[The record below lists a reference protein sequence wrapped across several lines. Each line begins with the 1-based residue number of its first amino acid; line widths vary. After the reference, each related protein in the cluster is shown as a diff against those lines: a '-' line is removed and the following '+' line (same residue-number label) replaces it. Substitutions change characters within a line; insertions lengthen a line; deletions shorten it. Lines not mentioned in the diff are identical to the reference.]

1 MVNTRKR
8 IQQGMLVKEIK
19 GHGIV
24 QVGPDGK
31 AMITVNRI
39 GRVLPFDKKKAVAAF
54 NSDTKIGS
62 SSAISG
68 RSQYIYVDFTKK
80 LNPSLQY
87 GDGKTFVDLAHLE
100 LFNKSKNQTKNKKNR
115 TQKNKKR
122 RLG

>member
-1 MVNTRKR
+1 MGTRKR
-8 IQQGMLVKEIK
+8 IQPGMLVKEIK

-31 AMITVNRI
+31 DMISVSRV
-39 GRVLPFDKKKAVAAF
+39 GRVLPFDKKKAAAAF
-54 NSDTKIGS
+54 DSVTKIGA
-62 SSAISG
+62 SSATSG

-87 GDGKTFVDLAHLE
+87 GDGKTFVDLAHLA
-100 LFNKSKNQTKNKKNR
+100 LFNKTKKNR

>member
-1 MVNTRKR
+1 MANTRKR
-8 IQQGMLVKEIK
+8 IQPGMLVKEIK

-31 AMITVNRI
+31 AMIIVNRI
-39 GRVLPFDKKKAVAAF
+39 GRVLPFDKKKAAATF
-54 NSDTKIGS
+54 DSYTKIGS
-62 SSAISG
+62 SSATSG

-80 LNPSLQY
+80 LNPSLQD
-87 GDGKTFVDLAHLE
+87 GDGKQFVDLAHLAP
-100 LFNKSKNQTKNKKNR
+100 FQTKNNSKRNR

>member
-1 MVNTRKR
+1 M
-8 IQQGMLVKEIK
+8 KEVES
-19 GHGIV
+19 HGIL
-24 QVGPDGK
+24 QPGPDGK
-31 AMITVNRI
+31 AMISVSRI
-39 GRVLPFDKKKAVAAF
+39 GRVLPFDKKKAAEAF
-54 NSDTKIGS
+54 DSDTKIGS

-87 GDGKTFVDLAHLE
+87 GDGKTFADLAHLE
-100 LFNKSKNQTKNKKNR
+100 LFNKSKNQTKNKSNR